1 MPHADGMGFI
11 NHDPRGIIMTK
22 IVKILCT
29 ALLGLSLPM
38 LAQAQSTPI
47 RMVVPP
53 WPGVTVKTEILS
65 QLLDTLGYSSK
76 QIEMG
81 ATVGYKTMET
91 GDSDI
96 MLAGWMPA
104 QKESY
109 DAAMKAGAIVD
120 VVNNVSGARM
130 GFAVPGY
137 VYDAGITSA
146 EQLDQPENR
155 ERFGAEYY
163 SIESG
168 AQASIMVHDAAEA
181 DIYGLQDWQILD
193 SSTPAMLSEVDAA
206 YNAKKWI
213 AFYGWTPHWMAIKYD
228 MHILDDPE
236 EVYGE
241 NQGRSEVR
249 TIVRTGYA
257 DENSN
262 IMQLLKQFKLT
273 ANEQSQFISAYSL
286 NERPKTEVAHE
297 WLVQHPQRVA
307 EFLKGVKT
315 RDGKS
320 AQKAYEESLR

>member
-1 MPHADGMGFI
+1 MIKA
-11 NHDPRGIIMTK
+11 

-29 ALLGLSLPM
+29 TLLGMSLPV
-38 LAQAQSTPI
+38 LAQAQSIPT

-53 WPGVTVKTEILS
+53 WPGATVKTEILA
-65 QLLDTLGYSSK
+65 QLLDTLGYSTK
-76 QIEMG
+76 LIELG

-109 DAAMKAGAIVD
+109 EAAMEAGAIID
-120 VVNNVSGARM
+120 VVNNVTGARM

-137 VYDAGITSA
+137 VHDAGVTSA
-146 EQLDQPENR
+146 EQLDQPGNR
-155 ERFGAEYY
+155 ERFGAKYY

-168 AQASIMVHDAAEA
+168 AQASIMIHDAADA
-181 DIYGLQDWQILD
+181 DTYGLKDWGILD
-193 SSTPAMLSEVDAA
+193 SSTPGMLSEVEAA
-206 YNAKKWI
+206 YNDKQWI

-228 MHILDDPE
+228 MYILDDPE

-257 DENSN
+257 EENAN
-262 IMQLLKQFKLT
+262 IMQLLKQFTLT
-273 ANEQSQFISAYSL
+273 ADEQSQFISAYSL
-286 NERPKTEVAHE
+286 EEWSKTDVAHD
-297 WLVQHPQRVA
+297 WLADHPERVA
-307 EFLKGVKT
+307 QFLEGVTT
-315 RDGKS
+315 RDGQP
-320 AQKAYEESLR
+320 ALQAYEEVYR

>member
-1 MPHADGMGFI
+1 MMTTI
-11 NHDPRGIIMTK
+11 TK
-22 IVKILCT
+22 ILGT
-29 ALLGLSLPM
+29 AVLGLSLPM

-53 WPGVTVKTEILS
+53 WPGVTVKTEILA
-65 QLLDTLGYSSK
+65 QLLETLGYDSQ

-109 DAAMKAGAIVD
+109 DAAMEAGAIVD
-120 VVNNVSGARM
+120 VVNNVAGARM

-137 VYDAGITSA
+137 VHDAGVTSA
-146 EQLDQPENR
+146 EQLDLPENR
-155 ERFGAEYY
+155 ARFGAEYY

-168 AQASIMVHDAAEA
+168 AQASIMVHEAADA
-181 DIYGLQDWQILD
+181 DTYGLKDWEILD
-193 SSTPAMLSEVDAA
+193 SSTPGMLSEVDAA
-206 YNAKKWI
+206 YNDKQWI

-257 DENSN
+257 EENAN
-262 IMQLLKQFKLT
+262 IMQLLEQFTLT
-273 ANEQSQFISAYSL
+273 ADEQSQFISAYSL
-286 NERPKTEVAHE
+286 EERSKTDVAHD
-297 WLVQHPQRVA
+297 WLADHPKRVA
-307 EFLKGVKT
+307 EFLKGVTT
-315 RDGKS
+315 RDGES
-320 AQKAYEESLR
+320 AQQAYEVSFR